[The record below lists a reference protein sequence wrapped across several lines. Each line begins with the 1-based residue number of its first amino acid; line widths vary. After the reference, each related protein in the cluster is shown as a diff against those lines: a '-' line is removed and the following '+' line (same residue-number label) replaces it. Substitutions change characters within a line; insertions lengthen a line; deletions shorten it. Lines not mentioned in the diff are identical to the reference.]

1 MAVTPEL
8 LTAVFQG
15 AVLIFGALGITAAQ
29 RSNRASVRVR
39 DHRALQN
46 RHLAALSLIYV
57 HEQDRAIRG
66 LPRIPRPPEL
76 ERTDDEH
83 PPPPGPTPVPAGA

>member
-1 MAVTPEL
+1 MTPEF
-8 LTAVFQG
+8 LTVLFQG
-15 AVLIFGALGITAAQ
+15 AVLLLGALGLGAAQ

-39 DHRALQN
+39 DHRALQQ
-46 RHLAALSLIYV
+46 RHLVALSLIYA

-76 ERTDDEH
+76 EMPDD
-83 PPPPGPTPVPAGA
+83 PPPPHGPAPAAAT